1 MPTQADLIFNQELA
15 AWVQAVGSV
24 IAIFVAISVPLYL
37 NRLEMRRDRTLQ
49 NLQKQKY
56 FVTLLP
62 TLYRIKRYSEDFL
75 SQMQQSQ
82 QSAENILHTLETE
95 YLELIP
101 VFAKE
106 LHIFVHSQIY
116 DASLNQLAFE
126 LFHSEEILQQHLLQP
141 NDRKLLRHQN
151 LLISHGQHIQ
161 TLSMSLIEHIEKYYE
176 AGK

>member
-24 IAIFVAISVPLYL
+24 IAIFVAVCVPLYL
-37 NRLEMRRDRTLQ
+37 NHLQQQHDLALQ

-62 TLYRIKRYSEDFL
+62 TLYRIQRYSQDFI
-75 SQMQQSQ
+75 QQIAIHPEQ
-82 QSAENILHTLETE
+82 NRHILHTLESE
-95 YLELIP
+95 YLELLP

-116 DASLNQLAFE
+116 DDLLNQLAFE
-126 LFHSEEILQQHLLQP
+126 LFHAEEILAQYFSQKQQQHFVQQQ
-141 NDRKLLRHQN
+141 RFMTH
-151 LLISHGQHIQ
+151 SHDIY
-161 TLSMSLIEHIEKYYE
+161 TLSTQIIQNIEQYYINP
-176 AGK
+176 KS

>member
-1 MPTQADLIFNQELA
+1 MPTQSDLIFNQELA

-24 IAIFVAISVPLYL
+24 IAIFVAISIPLYL
-37 NRLEMRRDRTLQ
+37 NRLDQ
-49 NLQKQKY
+49 NQAKKQQEQQKQKY

-62 TLYRIKRYSEDFL
+62 SLYRMQRYSHNFNNEI
-75 SQMQQSQ
+75 QQNPVNST
-82 QSAENILHTLETE
+82 NILHTLETE

-116 DASLNQLAFE
+116 DAKLNQLAYE

-141 NDRKLLRHQN
+141 QNQKLVSHQEQ
-151 LLISHGQHIQ
+151 LLKHSQDIHVIS
-161 TLSMSLIEHIEKYYE
+161 SELIRFIESTYS
-176 AGK
+176 

>member
-15 AWVQAVGSV
+15 AWVQAIGSV

-37 NRLEMRRDRTLQ
+37 NHLAQNRDDALQ
-49 NLQKQKY
+49 DKQKQKY

-62 TLYRIKRYSEDFL
+62 TLYRIRRYSSEFIQ
-75 SQMQQSQ
+75 QMQSHQ
-82 QSAENILHTLETE
+82 QSTQNILQTLETE

-101 VFAKE
+101 VFSRE

-116 DASLNQLAFE
+116 DSNLNQLAFE

-141 NDRKLLRHQN
+141 QDQKQLKHQALLSKH
-151 LLISHGQHIQ
+151 SQHIHD
-161 TLSMSLIEHIEKYYE
+161 LSHQLIMQIEKIY
-176 AGK
+176 ALQD

>member
-1 MPTQADLIFNQELA
+1 MPTQADLILNQELA

-37 NRLEMRRDRTLQ
+37 NHLSNKQEKNLQ
-49 NLQKQKY
+49 NVQKQKY

-62 TLYRIKRYSEDFL
+62 TLYRIRHYSQDFL
-75 SQMQQSQ
+75 KQMQQHQLS
-82 QSAENILHTLETE
+82 SEHLMHTLETE

-116 DASLNQLAFE
+116 DNSLNQLAFE
-126 LFHSEEILQQHLLQP
+126 LFHSEEILRQHLSAEATDQMQIQSNMLQHSLQV
-141 NDRKLLRHQN
+141 NRLSEV
-151 LLISHGQHIQ
+151 LIQR
-161 TLSMSLIEHIEKYYE
+161 IEHSY
-176 AGK
+176 AQD